1 MAVLLIGGGGL
12 LGKGIVKAFAERGQ
26 NIIVYSGHAP
36 ESPVKGNIYYQ
47 GDVTEYGTLQNIM
60 RKHDVDCVIH
70 NAAISSPLLH
80 KDNPYK
86 VCRTN
91 VQGTLTALEAAKTFG
106 VKRFIYISS
115 AAVYGAVDDPYVYV
129 DASRRYA
136 DSIYGATKIA
146 CEELVRNYGLEE
158 TVSLRYGYIYGP
170 GRTVTCPIRQVVLDV
185 LKTGVAVRE
194 QGAEQLQDYLYI
206 DDASRAILAVYDAKT
221 WPKHE
226 YNIASGQLHSF
237 SEVLDIVAE
246 EFPEAS
252 LQIGRGTAGF
262 TFQAAMD
269 IEPIKEDFGWAPE
282 MEFPI
287 GLKLYIQ
294 WLKES
299 TEK

>member
-12 LGKGIVKAFAERGQ
+12 LGKGIVKAFAERDQ
-26 NIIVYSGHAP
+26 KTIVFSGHAP
-36 ESPVKGNIYYQ
+36 ESPVEGNIYYQ

-60 RKHDVDCVIH
+60 RQHDIDCVIH

-80 KDNPYK
+80 KNNPYK

-91 VQGTLTALEAAKTFG
+91 VHGTLTVLEAAKTFG

-115 AAVYGAVDDPYVYV
+115 AAVYGAVDAQYVYV
-129 DASRRYA
+129 DNSRRYA

-269 IEPIKEDFGWAPE
+269 IEPIKEDFGWTPE

>member
-26 NIIVYSGHAP
+26 KIIVFSGHAP
-36 ESPVKGNIYYQ
+36 EKPVEGNIYYQ

-60 RKHDVDCVIH
+60 RQHDIDCVIH

-80 KDNPYK
+80 KNNPYK

-129 DASRRYA
+129 GTSKRYA
-136 DSIYGATKIA
+136 DSVYGATKIA

-185 LKTGVAVRE
+185 LKTGAAIRE
-194 QGAEQLQDYLYI
+194 QGAEQLQDYLYV
-206 DDASRAILAVYDAKT
+206 DDASRAVLAVYDAKT

-226 YNIASGQLHSF
+226 YNVASGHLYPF
-237 SEVLDIVAE
+237 SEVIDVVAE
-246 EFPEAS
+246 EFPKAS
-252 LQIGRGTAGF
+252 LQIGRGTFGF
-262 TFQAAMD
+262 TFQSAMD
-269 IEPIKEDFGWAPE
+269 IDPIKEDFGWIPE
-282 MEFPI
+282 TEFSI
-287 GLKLYIQ
+287 GLKHYIQ
-294 WLKES
+294 WLKE
-299 TEK
+299 TAEE

>member
-26 NIIVYSGHAP
+26 KIIVFSGHAP
-36 ESPVKGNIYYQ
+36 EKPVEGNIYYQ

-60 RKHDVDCVIH
+60 RQHDIDCVIH

-129 DASRRYA
+129 GTSKRYA
-136 DSIYGATKIA
+136 DSVYGATKIA

-185 LKTGVAVRE
+185 LKTGAAIRE
-194 QGAEQLQDYLYI
+194 QGAEQLQDYLYV
-206 DDASRAILAVYDAKT
+206 DDASRAVLAVYDAKT

-226 YNIASGQLHSF
+226 YNIASGHLYPF
-237 SEVLDIVAE
+237 SEVIGVVAE

-252 LQIGRGTAGF
+252 LQIGRGTFGF
-262 TFQAAMD
+262 TFQSAMD
-269 IEPIKEDFGWAPE
+269 IDPIKEDFGWIPE
-282 MEFPI
+282 TEFSI
-287 GLKLYIQ
+287 GLKHYIQ
-294 WLKES
+294 WLKE
-299 TEK
+299 TAEE

>member
-26 NIIVYSGHAP
+26 KIIVFSGHAP
-36 ESPVKGNIYYQ
+36 EKPVEGNIYYQ

-60 RKHDVDCVIH
+60 RQHDIDCVIH

-129 DASRRYA
+129 GTSKRYA

-185 LKTGVAVRE
+185 LKTGAAIRE
-194 QGAEQLQDYLYI
+194 QGAEQLQDYLYV
-206 DDASRAILAVYDAKT
+206 DDASRAVLAVYDAKT

-226 YNIASGQLHSF
+226 YNIASGHLYPF
-237 SEVLDIVAE
+237 SEVIGVVAE

-252 LQIGRGTAGF
+252 LQIGRGTFGF
-262 TFQAAMD
+262 TFQSAMD
-269 IEPIKEDFGWAPE
+269 IDPIKEDFGWIPE
-282 MEFPI
+282 TEFSI
-287 GLKLYIQ
+287 GLKHYIQ
-294 WLKES
+294 WLKE
-299 TEK
+299 TAEE